1 MSYYWTC
8 LNCFHYGCFIKRE
21 VFIMKEKWLF
31 YPKVDIPLTGRDIW
45 VSNWGRTERKGI
57 SLNQLIHI
65 LLIEGLLFL
74 LIMPLPSFTV
84 LDFHIFI
91 PTVLLAMC
99 CLFWVSWLCLHSQ
112 WLLLYVRQCCY
123 IGWGPVFASIF
134 NITLVLLLMV
144 LLITKI

>member
-8 LNCFHYGCFIKRE
+8 LNCFHYGCFNKRE
-21 VFIMKEKWLF
+21 VLIMKEKWLL

-45 VSNWGRTERKGI
+45 VSNWEGQKGKAFQ
-57 SLNQLIHI
+57 LKQLIHI

-74 LIMPLPSFTV
+74 LILLLPFFTA

-91 PTVLLAMC
+91 PTVLLGMC
-99 CLFWVSWLCLHSQ
+99 CLFWVLLLYLHAQ

-123 IGWGPVFASIF
+123 IGCGTVFASIF
-134 NITLVLLLMV
+134 NIMLVLLLMV